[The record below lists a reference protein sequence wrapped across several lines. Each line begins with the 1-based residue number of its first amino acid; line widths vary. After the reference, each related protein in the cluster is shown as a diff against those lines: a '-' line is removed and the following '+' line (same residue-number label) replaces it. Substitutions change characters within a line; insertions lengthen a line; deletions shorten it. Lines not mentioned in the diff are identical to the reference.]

1 MLYPILNK
9 KCLIQ
14 KKCSLLIYKQILR
27 SLLTYAFPIWGKCK
41 TTQISKIQ
49 IFQNKVLRI
58 ISNEPWFIRNVN
70 LHKDLQIQEIVD
82 HIKTSSKN
90 FHISLLNSS
99 GSLHY
104 NLHVHSPQRR

>member
-9 KCLIQ
+9 KSSIQ

-27 SLLTYAFPIWGKCK
+27 SLLTYACSNWGKCG

-58 ISNEPWFIRNVN
+58 IANAPGSILYKERKPTQRPSNPGN
-70 LHKDLQIQEIVD
+70 
-82 HIKTSSKN
+82 
-90 FHISLLNSS
+90 
-99 GSLHY
+99 
-104 NLHVHSPQRR
+104 RRPH